1 MISLLSILKYIY
13 SAWNIQID
21 SATVVNVTRDQSE
34 AALNLGITTLT
45 TTEKVNVQPLF
56 IYEICVDPQETVIN
70 QKEVD
75 ERNAEIASWKPPEDD
90 KEAVCELE
98 DIEPVVGQVF
108 RYSYSLKEA
117 TSAVHLAFD
126 DCLSSK
132 YFKRRSEHANGAL

>member
-1 MISLLSILKYIY
+1 M
-13 SAWNIQID
+13 
-21 SATVVNVTRDQSE
+21 
-34 AALNLGITTLT
+34 
-45 TTEKVNVQPLF
+45 
-56 IYEICVDPQETVIN
+56 DPKETVIN

-75 ERNAEIASWKPPEDD
+75 ERNVEIASWKPPEDD

-132 YFKRRSEHANGAL
+132 YFKRRSGTRMEHCSYRHSVLFDLIPLLISSIE

>member
-1 MISLLSILKYIY
+1 M
-13 SAWNIQID
+13 
-21 SATVVNVTRDQSE
+21 TRDQSE

-56 IYEICVDPQETVIN
+56 IYEICVDPKETVIN

-132 YFKRRSEHANGAL
+132 YIIKRRSGTRMEHCSYRYSVLFDLIPLLMLCIESYL